1 MYLQSKSRGV
11 ARGFVDRE
19 PAQHG
24 RMPPRLGT
32 GSIEVDDDVLRWE
45 RIMGWTRTG

>member
-1 MYLQSKSRGV
+1 MDLQLKSGGV
-11 ARGFVDRE
+11 AKGFVARE

-32 GSIEVDDDVLRWE
+32 GSIEVDDDVLGWE